1 MKRLS
6 KSVSLAMV
14 ILIIFISISTTNINT
29 YACLNL
35 SSINRNVV
43 NVAVI
48 FFRMD
53 DPFTM
58 KTVESLE
65 NIAKDNKNNIKFT
78 FFDPKN
84 NIAVQNEMLDSV
96 VKSNY
101 DLIIL
106 YLSNNK
112 EDVVADVI
120 NRVKTKNK
128 PLILMNM
135 PSEVV
140 SNVSNLYN
148 KLAFVTPDS
157 KKAGVSQGKIIA
169 DLWNR
174 NKMDIDKNGDN
185 MLQYVLLKG
194 PTNDPQVVDRSKYS
208 ISTIN
213 DSGIKTEELIV
224 INAGW
229 DKDLA
234 KDSIES
240 LFLKYSDQI
249 EAIISNNDA
258 MAIGAIEAL
267 QKYGY
272 NTGDKL
278 RNIAVV
284 GIDGLQEAIDLI
296 DKGFMSG
303 TVIQDPNILAEVLYT
318 VGMNLYNNLNPIEN
332 TNYKIEDGEIIIPYP
347 YDVYI
352 GKVNSFSVDSY
363 AHWKYNKAT
372 NIS

>member
-1 MKRLS
+1 MKILS
-6 KSVSLAMV
+6 KAVSLTLVA
-14 ILIIFISISTTNINT
+14 LIIFTLTSTNNSNT

-35 SSINRNVV
+35 SSNNRKVV
-43 NVAVI
+43 NAAVI
-48 FFRMD
+48 FFRTD
-53 DPFTM
+53 DPYTM
-58 KTVESLE
+58 RVFESLE
-65 NIAKDNKNNIKFT
+65 NIEKENQNKIKFT

-112 EDVVADVI
+112 EDVVADVV

-135 PSEVV
+135 PENVV
-140 SNVSNLYN
+140 SQVYKLYN
-148 KLAFVTPDS
+148 KVAFVTPDS
-157 KKAGVSQGKIIA
+157 RKAGVNQGKIIT
-169 DLWNR
+169 DLWNS
-174 NKMDIDKNGDN
+174 NKMDIDKNNDN
-185 MLQYVLLKG
+185 TLQYVLLQG
-194 PTNDPQVVDRSKYS
+194 PTNDPQVVDRSKYA

-213 DSGIKTEELIV
+213 DSGIKTKELAV

-229 DKDLA
+229 DKDIA
-234 KDSIES
+234 RESIEN

-272 NTGDKL
+272 NTGDKS

-303 TVIQDPNILAEVLYT
+303 TVIQDSNVLAEVLYN

-332 TNYKIEDGEIIIPYP
+332 TNYQIENREIIIPYP
-347 YDVYI
+347 YDVYT
-352 GKVNSFSVDSY
+352 GKLN
-363 AHWKYNKAT
+363 NQ
-372 NIS
+372 

>member
-1 MKRLS
+1 MKIVS
-6 KSVSLAMV
+6 KAVSLAMV
-14 ILIIFISISTTNINT
+14 TLIIFISISTTNINT

-35 SSINRNVV
+35 SSNNRNVV
-43 NVAVI
+43 NAAVI

-58 KTVESLE
+58 KTAESLE

-112 EDVVADVI
+112 QDVVADVI

-128 PLILMNM
+128 PLILMNI
-135 PSEVV
+135 PTDVI
-140 SNVSNLYN
+140 SNVYNLYN
-148 KLAFVTPDS
+148 KIAFVTPDS
-157 KKAGVSQGKIIA
+157 KKAGVAEGKIIA
-169 DLWNR
+169 DLWNS
-174 NKMDIDKNGDN
+174 NKMDIDKNRDN
-185 MLQYVLLKG
+185 VLQYVLLQG
-194 PTNDPQVVDRSKYS
+194 PTNDPQVVDRSKYA

-213 DSGIKTEELIV
+213 DSGIKTEQLIA

-229 DKDLA
+229 YKDLA

-272 NTGDKL
+272 NTGDKS

-296 DKGFMSG
+296 DKGSMSG
-303 TVIQDPNILAEVLYT
+303 TVIQDSNVLAEVLYN

-332 TNYKIEDGEIIIPYP
+332 TNYQIENREIIIPYP
-347 YDVYI
+347 YDVYT
-352 GKVNSFSVDSY
+352 GKLN
-363 AHWKYNKAT
+363 NQ
-372 NIS
+372 

>member
-1 MKRLS
+1 MNRLS
-6 KSVSLAMV
+6 KAVSLVMV
-14 ILIIFISISTTNINT
+14 NLIIFTLISTTNINT

-35 SSINRNVV
+35 SFNNRNVV
-43 NVAVI
+43 NAAVI

-84 NIAVQNEMLDSV
+84 NISVQNEMLDSV

-120 NRVKTKNK
+120 NRVKQKNK

-135 PSEVV
+135 PPDVV

-148 KLAFVTPDS
+148 KMAFVTPDS
-157 KKAGVSQGKIIA
+157 KKAGVAEGKIIA
-169 DLWNR
+169 NLWNS
-174 NKMDIDKNGDN
+174 NKMYIDKNRDN
-185 MLQYVLLKG
+185 ILQYVLLQG
-194 PTNDPQVVDRSKYS
+194 PTNDPQVVDRSKYA

-213 DSGIKTEELIV
+213 DSGIKTQELIGV
-224 INAGW
+224 NAGW
-229 DKDLA
+229 YKDLA
-234 KDSIES
+234 KDSLDS
-240 LFLKYSDQI
+240 LFLKYSDKI

-272 NTGDKL
+272 NTGDKSKK
-278 RNIAVV
+278 IAVV

-296 DKGFMSG
+296 DKGSMSG
-303 TVIQDPNILAEVLYT
+303 TVIQDSNVLAEVLYT

-332 TNYKIEDGEIIIPYP
+332 TNYKVENGEIIIPYP

-352 GKVNSFSVDSY
+352 GKLN
-363 AHWKYNKAT
+363 NQ
-372 NIS
+372 

>member
-6 KSVSLAMV
+6 KSVSLAIV
-14 ILIIFISISTTNINT
+14 TSIIFTLMSTANINT

-35 SSINRNVV
+35 SSNNRNVV
-43 NVAVI
+43 NAAVI

-84 NIAVQNEMLDSV
+84 NIAIQNEMLDSV
-96 VKSNY
+96 VKGNY

-112 EDVVADVI
+112 ENVVADVI
-120 NRVKTKNK
+120 NRVKPKNI
-128 PLILMNM
+128 PLILLNI
-135 PSEVV
+135 PEDVV
-140 SNVSNLYN
+140 SKVSNIYN
-148 KLAFVTPDS
+148 KVAFVTPDS
-157 KKAGVSQGKIIA
+157 KKAGTAQGKIIT
-169 DLWNR
+169 DLWNSD
-174 NKMDIDKNGDN
+174 KMSIDKNNDN
-185 MLQYVLLKG
+185 ILEYILLLG
-194 PTNDPQVVDRSKYS
+194 PTNDPQVVDRSKYA

-213 DSGIKTEELIV
+213 DSGIKTKELV
-224 INAGW
+224 AINAGW
-229 DKDLA
+229 DKDIA
-234 KDSIES
+234 KSSIEN
-240 LFLKYSDQI
+240 LFLKYNDQI

-272 NTGDKL
+272 NTGDKS

-284 GIDGLQEAIDLI
+284 GIDGLQEAINLI
-296 DKGFMSG
+296 DKGSMTG
-303 TVIQDPNILAEVLYT
+303 TVIQDSNVLAEVLYT
-318 VGMNLYNNLNPIEN
+318 VGMNLYNNLNPTEN
-332 TNYKIEDGEIIIPYP
+332 TNYKIENREIIIPYP
-347 YDVYI
+347 YDAYT
-352 GKVNSFSVDSY
+352 GKIKLIQN
-363 AHWKYNKAT
+363 
-372 NIS
+372 

>member
-6 KSVSLAMV
+6 KAISLA
-14 ILIIFISISTTNINT
+14 IITLIIFTLTGATNINS

-35 SSINRNVV
+35 SSNNRNVV
-43 NVAVI
+43 NAAVI

-65 NIAKDNKNNIKFT
+65 NIAKDDKNNIKYT

-84 NIAVQNEMLDSV
+84 NIATQNEMLDSV
-96 VKSNY
+96 VKGNY

-120 NRVKTKNK
+120 NRVKTQNK
-128 PLILMNM
+128 PLILMNI
-135 PSEVV
+135 PEDVV
-140 SNVSNLYN
+140 LKVSNLYN
-148 KLAFVTPDS
+148 KMAFVTPDS
-157 KKAGVSQGKIIA
+157 KKAGVAQGKIIV
-169 DLWNR
+169 DLWNS

-185 MLQYVLLKG
+185 ILQYVLLRG

-213 DSGIKTEELIV
+213 DSGISTKELIA

-229 DKDLA
+229 NKDIA

-240 LFLKYSDQI
+240 IFLKYSDQI

-272 NTGDKL
+272 NTGDKSK
-278 RNIAVV
+278 NITVV
-284 GIDGLQEAIDLI
+284 GFDGLQEAIDLI
-296 DKGFMSG
+296 DKGFMNG
-303 TVIQDPNILAEVLYT
+303 TVIQDSNILAEVLYT

-332 TNYKIEDGEIIIPYP
+332 TNYQIENGEIIIPYP
-347 YDVYI
+347 YDVYTSNTI
-352 GKVNSFSVDSY
+352 MDNQ
-363 AHWKYNKAT
+363 
-372 NIS
+372 